1 MKKIFSAFI
10 LTLTVL
16 VLTACNGGKS
26 DSQDNSEID
35 NAPKYSIQLE
45 LNCVRNLLFSKYD
58 LDVFVDGNKI
68 GKLDHGATR
77 TYSVELVEGTHT
89 LVAAKEGSRTIDGT
103 IDLEISEDSKFMYK
117 LSCTS
122 QQVEIEEISEPEAT
136 TEESTTETGGKKDA
150 APTVDNSSNQTVAE
164 TDASYSQTEGRDYR
178 ESLDSDGLIKIPEEG
193 ESDTPP
199 TDSSN
204 NHSGDSAENS
214 QTELLDN
221 NRSEESLY
229 YSTNDRETAKK
240 GNTGVF
246 AYSSIGGTYSNYWV
260 IDFDEEYVYRF
271 AEGNGDGTCDRLKI
285 DSGDLNTV
293 LIITYHDGNNEW
305 SYGLHFKR
313 KNLPD
318 ALILQEESG
327 FEYTYY
333 PVDLNSALE
342 IRDSKTITD
351 Y

>member
-1 MKKIFSAFI
+1 MKKIFNAFI

-26 DSQDNSEID
+26 DSQDNSETD

-103 IDLEISEDSKFMYK
+103 IDFAVSEDSKFMYK

-122 QQVEIEEISEPEAT
+122 QQVEIEEIIEPEAT
-136 TEESTTETGGKKDA
+136 TEEST
-150 APTVDNSSNQTVAE
+150 VE
-164 TDASYSQTEGRDYR
+164 TDTNYSQTGEHGYR
-178 ESLDSDGLIKIPEEG
+178 QSLDSDGLIKIPEEG

-204 NHSGDSAENS
+204 NHSGDNADNS

-221 NRSEESLY
+221 NQSEESLY

-271 AEGNGDGTCDRLKI
+271 TEGNGDGTCDRLKI

-293 LIITYHDGNNEW
+293 LIITYHDGDNEW
-305 SYGLHFKR
+305 CYGLHFKR

-333 PVDLNSALE
+333 PADLNSSLE

>member
-1 MKKIFSAFI
+1 MKKIFSVVF

-26 DSQDNSEID
+26 DSQDNSETD

-77 TYSVELVEGTHT
+77 TFSLELVEGTHT
-89 LVAAKEGSRTIDGT
+89 LVAAKEGSRAIDGT
-103 IDLEISEDSKFMYK
+103 IDFAVSEDSKFMYK

-122 QQVEIEEISEPEAT
+122 QQVEIEEIIEPEAT
-136 TEESTTETGGKKDA
+136 TEEST
-150 APTVDNSSNQTVAE
+150 VE
-164 TDASYSQTEGRDYR
+164 TDTDSSQTEGRDYR
-178 ESLDSDGLIKIPEEG
+178 ESLDSDGLIIIREEG

-204 NHSGDSAENS
+204 NHSGDNADNS

-221 NRSEESLY
+221 DQSEESLY

-333 PVDLNSALE
+333 PADLNSALK

>member
-26 DSQDNSEID
+26 DSQDNSETD

-45 LNCVRNLLFSKYD
+45 LNCIRNLLFSKYD

-77 TYSVELVEGTHT
+77 TYTVELVEGTHT

-103 IDLEISEDSKFMYK
+103 IDFAVSEDSKFMYK

-122 QQVEIEEISEPEAT
+122 QQVEIEEIIEPEAT
-136 TEESTTETGGKKDA
+136 TEESA
-150 APTVDNSSNQTVAE
+150 VE
-164 TDASYSQTEGRDYR
+164 TDTNYSQTEERDYR
-178 ESLDSDGLIKIPEEG
+178 QSLDSDGLIEIPEEG

-204 NHSGDSAENS
+204 NQSGDTADNS
-214 QTELLDN
+214 QTELLDKN
-221 NRSEESLY
+221 QSEESLY

-260 IDFDEEYVYRF
+260 IDFDEGYVYYF
-271 AEGNGDGTCDRLKI
+271 TEGNGQGTCDRLKI

-293 LIITYHDGNNEW
+293 LIITYHDGDNEW
-305 SYGLHFKR
+305 SYGLHFKW
-313 KNLPD
+313 KNFPD
-318 ALILQEESG
+318 TLILQEESG

-333 PVDLNSALE
+333 TTDLNSALE
-342 IRDSKTITD
+342 IRDGKTITD